1 MTTESRTFTVGRTL
15 VPVTDLINQRV
26 LVVLKK
32 PGWNQYGEC
41 EEVRVLELSP
51 LREWVKLQR
60 NATGQKVWHRLE
72 DVKWIEQLFPV
83 APGGE
88 PKPPHAV

>member
-1 MTTESRTFTVGRTL
+1 MTSDAKAEAARDLLRIPLGTEIQLGPYRFRRSMG
-15 VPVTDLINQRV
+15 PVSYTHL
-26 LVVLKK
+26 
-32 PGWNQYGEC
+32 
-41 EEVRVLELSP
+41 VRVLELSP